1 MILTLDQIHQ
11 IIGGVIFGDRQL
23 EINGISSL
31 QQANAGQIT
40 FLANPKYRNQI
51 DQTSASAIILGQ
63 DIEPTE
69 QLVESGICVAEP
81 YYAFLQVHKTFA
93 DAAIADPIGI
103 DPTAQIGEQVVLG
116 EDVSVQANCIIAN
129 EVQIGDRTVIS
140 PFTYIG
146 SKSKIGCHTRIHA
159 SVTVREE
166 VSIGDRVVVHNS
178 AVIGSDGFGFA
189 TFEDQHHKIPQIG
202 TVVIEDDV
210 EIGANTTVD
219 RAALANTATVIGQGT
234 KIDNLVQIAH
244 NVEIGKHC
252 LIAAQV
258 GISGSTKIGNYVTLA
273 GQVGIAG
280 HLTIGDHNVIL
291 ARSGVTKSIPDNAGI
306 ISGFPARLHRDEL
319 KAQAQARRSTQINR
333 ELQDLRQRIIGLEA
347 ILKQNGIGN

>member
-1 MILTLDQIHQ
+1 M
-11 IIGGVIFGDRQL
+11 
-23 EINGISSL
+23 
-31 QQANAGQIT
+31 
-40 FLANPKYRNQI
+40 
-51 DQTSASAIILGQ
+51 
-63 DIEPTE
+63 
-69 QLVESGICVAEP
+69 
-81 YYAFLQVHKTFA
+81 
-93 DAAIADPIGI
+93 
-103 DPTAQIGEQVVLG
+103 
-116 EDVSVQANCIIAN
+116 
-129 EVQIGDRTVIS
+129 
-140 PFTYIG
+140 
-146 SKSKIGCHTRIHA
+146 
-159 SVTVREE
+159 
-166 VSIGDRVVVHNS
+166 
-178 AVIGSDGFGFA
+178 VIGSDGFGYV
-189 TFEDQHHKIPQIG
+189 FEDGCYEKFPQIG
-202 TVVIEDDV
+202 TIEIGDDV

-291 ARSGVTKSIPDNAGI
+291 ARSGITKSIPDNAGI